1 MGSISLNK
9 AEYLALFLETFVFG
23 TFFTL
28 CIITIMIVL
37 QSKNSRTPKFLLPVA
52 VLMMV
57 LAIGHLVIDFIRGW
71 NAFVIAGTQSIGG
84 AEVYFDNISNPLFLA
99 KNILYWFQTM
109 LGDGV
114 IMWRCYM
121 VYGQKVW
128 SVVAPVIMYV
138 VHFAVGCYTM
148 NQIAHA
154 PPAAPIFDTR
164 INWGLT
170 VYFVLTMVI
179 TAYCTTLIT
188 IRIWSTSNASQS
200 VSSLRPVIIAMVESG
215 ALYTSSILCVL
226 VTYLASSYGTYT
238 SLDIV
243 MPFVGIVY
251 CLIFLQIKRQIGIGS
266 SNMMDSGNGSNGA
279 DAMRAPIQVWTSS
292 SVRQDR
298 DALPM
303 KTFGSQDGA
312 SDDTK
317 YSGPT
322 IV

>member
-1 MGSISLNK
+1 
-9 AEYLALFLETFVFG
+9 
-23 TFFTL
+23 
-28 CIITIMIVL
+28 
-37 QSKNSRTPKFLLPVA
+37 
-52 VLMMV
+52 
-57 LAIGHLVIDFIRGW
+57 
-71 NAFVIAGTQSIGG
+71 
-84 AEVYFDNISNPLFLA
+84 
-99 KNILYWFQTM
+99 
-109 LGDGV
+109 
-114 IMWRCYM
+114 
-121 VYGQKVW
+121 
-128 SVVAPVIMYV
+128 
-138 VHFAVGCYTM
+138 
-148 NQIAHA
+148 
-154 PPAAPIFDTR
+154 
-164 INWGLT
+164 
-170 VYFVLTMVI
+170 MVI

-238 SLDIV
+238 SLDTV
-243 MPFVGIVY
+243 MPFV
-251 CLIFLQIKRQIGIGS
+251 IKRQISSGS

-279 DAMRAPIQVWTSS
+279 DAMRAPIEVWTSS

-303 KTFGSQDGA
+303 KTFWSQNGA